1 MSTRESLLRYIHI
14 TNRLRKSA
22 ATFGE
27 INQYLKQQS
36 ELQGYRFNVSKQQFQ
51 RDLEDIGSI
60 FEIEIN
66 YDFKQRVYAINEE
79 PQEVILSFDPV
90 QGKYIKSLPLHESQ
104 QIIIDN
110 NTELQIK
117 LFLYTTYD
125 FEMELLSYG
134 EYVKV
139 LKPDSLIE
147 VMKNRYSKALN
158 IYRIKP

>member
-1 MSTRESLLRYIHI
+1 
-14 TNRLRKSA
+14 
-22 ATFGE
+22 
-27 INQYLKQQS
+27 
-36 ELQGYRFNVSKQQFQ
+36 
-51 RDLEDIGSI
+51 
-60 FEIEIN
+60 
-66 YDFKQRVYAINEE
+66 
-79 PQEVILSFDPV
+79 VILSFDPV